1 MALAVVAAALF
12 VVGVACWLATS
23 GRLRPRDSPP
33 VVREGKPIVGNLL
46 GFALGKRGPL
56 DFIERNYHR
65 YGGARPREGRD
76 GPRGRGE
83 ARVNATRAP
92 PRRRVAPAQAR
103 SRCRWVPN
111 A

>member
-1 MALAVVAAALF
+1 MNRAFRWQYYFFFLGRWNEAPLAVVAAALF

-65 YGGARPREGRD
+65 YGGARPRE
-76 GPRGRGE
+76 
-83 ARVNATRAP
+83 
-92 PRRRVAPAQAR
+92 
-103 SRCRWVPN
+103 
-111 A
+111 

>member
-1 MALAVVAAALF
+1 MRVLFCRASVRLSRSNNKTQVTFPEPRVLMSLAVVAAALF
-12 VVGVACWLATS
+12 VLGVACWLATS

-65 YGGARPREGRD
+65 YGGARPRE
-76 GPRGRGE
+76 
-83 ARVNATRAP
+83 
-92 PRRRVAPAQAR
+92 
-103 SRCRWVPN
+103 
-111 A
+111 

>member
-23 GRLRPRDSPP
+23 GRLRPRDSP

-56 DFIERNYHR
+56 DFIERNYL
-65 YGGARPREGRD
+65 
-76 GPRGRGE
+76 
-83 ARVNATRAP
+83 
-92 PRRRVAPAQAR
+92 RRRAR
-103 SRCRWVPN
+103 E
-111 A
+111 

>member
-1 MALAVVAAALF
+1 MVARTSLLLFVLAGFHVDASYVAFDMALAVVAAALF

-65 YGGARPREGRD
+65 YGGARPRE
-76 GPRGRGE
+76 
-83 ARVNATRAP
+83 
-92 PRRRVAPAQAR
+92 
-103 SRCRWVPN
+103 
-111 A
+111 

>member
-1 MALAVVAAALF
+1 MALAVAAAALF
-12 VVGVACWLATS
+12 VVGIACWLATS

-65 YGGARPREGRD
+65 YGGARPRE
-76 GPRGRGE
+76 
-83 ARVNATRAP
+83 
-92 PRRRVAPAQAR
+92 
-103 SRCRWVPN
+103 
-111 A
+111 